1 MGIFTRITNF
11 LKEVKIELKKVTWP
25 TRQETMRYT
34 WAVVGIS
41 LGVALF
47 LGVADLIFQWIIN
60 RFVI

>member
-60 RFVI
+60 SFVI

>member
-1 MGIFTRITNF
+1 MGIFTRIANF

-25 TRQETMRYT
+25 TKQETMRYT

-47 LGVADLIFQWIIN
+47 LGAADLIFQWIIN
-60 RFVI
+60 KFVI

>member
-1 MGIFTRITNF
+1 MNIFSKITIF
-11 LKEVKIELKKVTWP
+11 LAEVKAELKKVTWP

-34 WAVVGIS
+34 WAVIGIS

-47 LGVADLIFQWIIN
+47 LGLADLVFQWVMN

>member
-47 LGVADLIFQWIIN
+47 LGLADLIFQWIIN
-60 RFVI
+60 KFVI